1 MPFSK
6 EMILGASGNQG
17 GAGFYEYQI
26 ERSARFDYGS
36 YTSFTPS
43 SSGDLKHF
51 TWSVWVKFSRLDLS
65 SSYGYINTVYGT
77 SGSGNNYNMGIVDQT
92 GAPAALSYQHFYA
105 LNTKKSLRDVGGW
118 YHIVTS
124 YDLDNGTNADR
135 MKIYVN
141 GEGPY
146 TGSFQA
152 DQRNLMNANSQFNNS
167 SYPMHL
173 GRYKA
178 TEGYMDGYITEAIFL
193 DGYSYDAS
201 YFGETKNGVWVPKD
215 YKTVTGNF
223 GSNGFLLQFLQ
234 NGTSQ
239 NASGIGA
246 DTSGNDNHHS
256 VTSMTADHIVLDS
269 PTFGS

>member
-1 MPFSK
+1 MGIFSNN
-6 EMILGASGNQG
+6 LLAGAGGQAGG
-17 GAGFYEYQI
+17 GAAAFYDYQI
-26 ERSARFDYGS
+26 EQSCRFDYGS

-43 SSGDLKHF
+43 SDGDLKHF

-77 SGSGNNYNMGIVDQT
+77 SGSSNNYNMGIVDQT
-92 GAPAALSYQHFYA
+92 GADAALSYQHFYA
-105 LNTKKSLRDVGGW
+105 LNTQKSLRDVGGW

-141 GEGPY
+141 GVEY

-152 DQRNLMNANSQFNNS
+152 DQRNLMNANSQFNSS

-173 GRYKA
+173 GRYRA
-178 TEGYMDGYITEAIFL
+178 TAGYMDGYIAEAIFL
-193 DGYSYDAS
+193 DGYVYDSS

-215 YKTVTGNF
+215 YNTVTGNY
-223 GSNGFLLQFLQ
+223 GSNGFHLKFE
-234 NGTSQ
+234 
-239 NASGIGA
+239 NASDLGN
-246 DTSGNDNHHS
+246 DSSGNNNDHS
-256 VTSMTADHIVLDS
+256 LTAITSDHQVLDS

>member
-1 MPFSK
+1 MGVFQNN
-6 EMILGASGNQG
+6 LLAGAAAAASAG
-17 GAGFYEYQI
+17 GGGFYSYQI
-26 ERSARFDYGS
+26 EQSCRFDYGS

-65 SSYGYINTVYGT
+65 STYGYINTVYGT
-77 SGSGNNYNMGIVDQT
+77 SGSGSNYNMGIVDQT
-92 GAPAALSYQHFYA
+92 GADAALSYQHVYA
-105 LNTKKSLRDVGGW
+105 LNTQRSLRDVGGW

-141 GEGPY
+141 GEEY

-152 DQRNLMNANSQFNNS
+152 DQRSLMNADSQFNNA

-178 TEGYMDGYITEAIFL
+178 TAGYMDGYIAEAIFL
-193 DGYSYDAS
+193 DGYSYDSS
-201 YFGETKNGVWVPKD
+201 YFGETKNGVWIPKD
-215 YKTVTGNF
+215 YKTVTGNY
-223 GSNGFLLQFLQ
+223 GSNGFHLKFE
-234 NGTSQ
+234 
-239 NASGIGA
+239 NASDLGN
-246 DTSGNDNHHS
+246 DSSGNNNDHS
-256 VTSMTADHIVLDS
+256 LTAITADHQVLDS